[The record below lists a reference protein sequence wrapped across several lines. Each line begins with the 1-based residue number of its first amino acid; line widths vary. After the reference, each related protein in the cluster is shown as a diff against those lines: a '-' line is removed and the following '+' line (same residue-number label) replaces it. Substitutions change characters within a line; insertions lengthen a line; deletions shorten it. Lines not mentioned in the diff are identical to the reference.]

1 MEKKNNKQLIS
12 EMKETLGPQKRPVLE
27 SLIFDDGPVDNEA
40 DNPGYD
46 EGGEFDDTMDF
57 QEEENTE
64 TQGQP
69 EIKSPEVKNYINN
82 IRLLALQ
89 GIQKI
94 ADNPT
99 SAEYDTL
106 KKIWQLCDKS
116 VDVKDTMK

>member
-1 MEKKNNKQLIS
+1 MKKKNNKQLIS
-12 EMKETLGPQKRPVLE
+12 EMMGTLTPKKRPVLE
-27 SLIFDDGPVDNEA
+27 SLIFDDGPVDNES

-57 QEEENTE
+57 QEEENTK